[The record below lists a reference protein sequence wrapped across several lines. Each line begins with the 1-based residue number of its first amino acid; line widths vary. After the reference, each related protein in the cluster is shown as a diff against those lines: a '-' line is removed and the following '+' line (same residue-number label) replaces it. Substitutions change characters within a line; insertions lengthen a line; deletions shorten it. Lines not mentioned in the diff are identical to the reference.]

1 MDDLRLLER
10 IAEVRARAGRPI
22 VVGIS
27 GFGGAG
33 KSTLAR
39 RLTPQIEGAY
49 RLRGDDF
56 LDPARSHRRSSDW
69 DGVERSRLVSEV
81 LAPVRDGRESTF
93 RRYDWSFGRLAA
105 PEPTPKA
112 DVLVVDLVGLFHPEA
127 KDALDLAIWCD
138 VDLETAARQGMA
150 RDFALGRSHP
160 DLWRNVWVP
169 NDADFARRF
178 SPREYA
184 DILFTTD

>member
-1 MDDLRLLER
+1 MDDLLLRER
-10 IAEVRARAGRPI
+10 IAQVRAGTPHPI

-39 RLTPQIEGAY
+39 SLASQIEGAY

-56 LDPARSHRRSSDW
+56 LDPVRSHRRSSDW

-81 LAPVRDGRESTF
+81 LSPIRDGRESTF
-93 RRYDWSFGRLAA
+93 RRYDWSLGRLGD

-112 DVLVVDLVGLFHPEA
+112 DVLIVDLVGLFHPEA
-127 KDALDLAIWCD
+127 THAIDLSIWCD
-138 VDLETAARQGMA
+138 VDQDTATRRGIA
-150 RDFALGRSHP
+150 RDLALGRSHVE
-160 DLWRNVWVP
+160 LWRDVWVP
-169 NDADFARRF
+169 NDTDFGRNFA
-178 SPREYA
+178 PRDYA
-184 DILFTTD
+184 DILFRT